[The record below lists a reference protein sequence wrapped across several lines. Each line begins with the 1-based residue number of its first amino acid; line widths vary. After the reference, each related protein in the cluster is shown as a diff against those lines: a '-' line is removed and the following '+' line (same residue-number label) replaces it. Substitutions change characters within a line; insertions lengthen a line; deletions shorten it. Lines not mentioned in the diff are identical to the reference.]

1 MTGTTLQNYYIESVL
16 GEGGMGRVYKAT
28 DTVLGRVVAVKS
40 LNASLTNQPS
50 FLERF
55 KNEAKI
61 LARLSHPNIAVL
73 YNYLQNGS
81 DYYMIMEYVEGE
93 NLDQLTKANR
103 IIPYHAVVPMIVQAL
118 EGLAHAHSK
127 GVLHR
132 DIKPA
137 NLMLTPYN
145 TIKLMDFGIA
155 KMSDQVKLTQV
166 SRVIGTLEFL
176 APELIEGQDPSTASD
191 IYAMGVTMYEML
203 TGKLPFTGKSDY
215 MLMQEIVKEKPA
227 LPDNWNNSIPHQL
240 SEIVLK
246 ALEKKPADR
255 YRTVEEFSMSLQ
267 EAFPG
272 LKQISPELIKP
283 VAAATTG
290 QKLAEVPEGTLL
302 KAVAPATVLHKEVPA
317 TTLLGVKGTT
327 ETGGPVKGK
336 SSAILKNKLFY
347 LGAAVLAILVFTLS
361 QLFSSGDRQPDN
373 DGSTSFDNTQAGEE
387 QVNLADDAA
396 STNKNNDSIHFL
408 LNKKKAEEQQ
418 LVLVQQ
424 ENNSGGGGGS
434 ASTKK
439 PEEKPT
445 SQNAGSGTS
454 VKPGQSDVKPKPKPK
469 PQVTPRPDVVEAEE
483 NDPDDVASN
492 GPLKLRMPVVI
503 ALRENLSKET
513 ASEGQQVTFKLL
525 EPGMLRGE
533 VILPKGTVLY
543 GKIKGLGS
551 RRMSIIFLSLN
562 ARGRTARLD
571 RSEIG
576 ASMETVFSGKSFKT
590 SLRGTLIP

>member
-1 MTGTTLQNYYIESVL
+1 MIGTTLQNYYIESVL
-16 GEGGMGRVYKAT
+16 GEGGMGKVYKAT
-28 DTVLGRVVAVKS
+28 DTVLGRAVAVKS

-93 NLDQLTKANR
+93 NLDQLTKKNKT
-103 IIPYHAVVPMIVQAL
+103 IPSHAVVPMMVQAL

-176 APELIEGQDPSTASD
+176 APELIEGQEPSAASD

-227 LPDNWNNSIPHQL
+227 LPDNWNDSIPHQL

-255 YRTVEEFSMSLQ
+255 YKTAEEFSKSLQ

-272 LKQISPELIKP
+272 LKHIPRGLIQP
-283 VAAATTG
+283 VAAATTSKI
-290 QKLAEVPEGTLL
+290 QEIPEAALL
-302 KAVAPATVLHKEVPA
+302 KEAAPATVLYKEAPA
-317 TTLLGVKGTT
+317 TTLAGVKGATAT
-327 ETGGPVKGK
+327 ARSSKGV
-336 SSAILKNKLFY
+336 STALLTNKFLY
-347 LGAAVLAILVFTLS
+347 LGAAVLAVLVFTLS
-361 QLFSSGDRQPDN
+361 QLFSSGNKKPDD
-373 DGSTSFDNTQAGEE
+373 DGSTPLISDHTPPGEE
-387 QVNLADDAA
+387 QGPLADDA
-396 STNKNNDSIHFL
+396 SLSNKNNDSIYFL
-408 LNKKKAEEQQ
+408 LNKKKEEEQQ

-424 ENNSGGGGGS
+424 GNNAGGGS
-434 ASTKK
+434 AATKK
-439 PEEKPT
+439 PGEKP
-445 SQNAGSGTS
+445 SQQNTGSSAS
-454 VKPGQSDVKPKPKPK
+454 VKPGASDTKPKPK
-469 PQVTPRPDVVEAEE
+469 PQVTPRPDEAEE
-483 NDPDDVASN
+483 NDPDDVASK
-492 GPLKLRMPVVI
+492 GPIALRGRGIPVVI

-513 ASEGQQVTFKLL
+513 ASEGQQITFKLL

-551 RRMSIIFLSLN
+551 RRMSIIFVSLN

-590 SLRGTLIP
+590 SLRGILVP

>member
-16 GEGGMGRVYKAT
+16 GEGGMGKVYKAT

-93 NLDQLTKANR
+93 NLDQLTKKNR
-103 IIPYHAVVPMIVQAL
+103 TIPCHAVVPMMVQAL

-176 APELIEGQDPSTASD
+176 APELIEGQEPSAASD

-227 LPDNWNNSIPHQL
+227 LPDNWNDNIPHQL

-255 YRTVEEFSMSLQ
+255 YKTVEEFSRSLQ
-267 EAFPG
+267 EAFPD
-272 LKQISPELIKP
+272 LKQTPPGSIQP
-283 VAAATTG
+283 VSVATTQ
-290 QKLAEVPEGTLL
+290 QKIQELPEAALL
-302 KAVAPATVLHKEVPA
+302 KDAAPATVLYKEIPA
-317 TTLLGVKGTT
+317 TTLVGVKGTT
-327 ETGGPVKGK
+327 ETERTVKRK
-336 SSAILKNKLFY
+336 STAVLTNKFLY
-347 LGAAVLAILVFTLS
+347 LGAAVLAVVIFTLS
-361 QLFSSGDRQPDN
+361 QLFSSGNRQSDD
-373 DGSTSFDNTQAGEE
+373 DGSTRLISDNRPPGEE
-387 QVNLADDAA
+387 QVPLAEDA
-396 STNKNNDSIHFL
+396 SVSNKNNDSIHFL
-408 LNKKKAEEQQ
+408 LNKKKEEEQQ

-424 ENNSGGGGGS
+424 GNNAGAGS

-439 PEEKPT
+439 PGEKPS
-445 SQNAGSGTS
+445 SQNTGSDAS
-454 VKPGQSDVKPKPKPK
+454 VKPVPSDTKPKPK
-469 PQVTPRPDVVEAEE
+469 PQVTPGPDEAEE
-483 NDPDDVASN
+483 NDPDDVASK
-492 GPLKLRMPVVI
+492 GPIALRGRGMPVVI

-513 ASEGQQVTFKLL
+513 ASEGQAITFKLL

-551 RRMSIIFLSLN
+551 RRMSIVFNSLN

>member
-1 MTGTTLQNYYIESVL
+1 MIGTTLQNYYIEALL

-40 LNASLTNQPS
+40 LNTSLTNQPS

-55 KNEAKI
+55 RNEAKT
-61 LARLSHPNIAVL
+61 LARLTHPNIAVL
-73 YNYLQNGS
+73 YNYLQNNG

-93 NLDQLTKANR
+93 NLDQLIKRNHT
-103 IIPYHAVVPMIVQAL
+103 IPCHAVVPMIAQAL

-176 APELIEGQDPSTASD
+176 APELIEGQEPSPVSD

-203 TGKLPFTGKSDY
+203 TGRLPFTGKSDY

-227 LPDNWNNSIPHQL
+227 LPDNWNNNIPHQL

-255 YRTVEEFSMSLQ
+255 YRTVEAFSRSLQ

-272 LKQISPELIKP
+272 MKQIPPGLIEP
-283 VAAATTG
+283 AATAE
-290 QKLAEVPEGTLL
+290 QKLPDIQEATLL
-302 KAVAPATVLHKEVPA
+302 RAAAPATLLHKEHKEISA
-317 TTLLGVKGTT
+317 TTLLDMDQVRKKKLL
-327 ETGGPVKGK
+327 PVFK
-336 SSAILKNKLFY
+336 SKWWYAVAAALIILL
-347 LGAAVLAILVFTLS
+347 FTLIT
-361 QLFSSGDRQPDN
+361 FFPDTHEPESKLQN
-373 DGSTSFDNTQAGEE
+373 GIITDPEQIPAGNNMVEDITE
-387 QVNLADDAA
+387 
-396 STNKNNDSIHFL
+396 NKMNNDSINFI
-408 LNKKKAEEQQ
+408 LNKKKQNESQLALLQQ
-418 LVLVQQ
+418 KVI
-424 ENNSGGGGGS
+424 NPGA
-434 ASTKK
+434 ASTGSKK
-439 PEEKPT
+439 PEQRP
-445 SQNAGSGTS
+445 SAQNNGSSTS
-454 VKPGQSDVKPKPKPK
+454 VKPGQADTKPKPQ
-469 PQVTPRPDVVEAEE
+469 PQVTPRPDVAEAEE
-483 NDPDDVASN
+483 NDPDDVASG
-492 GPLKLRMPVVI
+492 GPITLRGRGMPVVI

-513 ASEGQQVTFKLL
+513 AIEGQQITFKLL

-533 VILPKGTVLY
+533 VILPKGTVLH

-551 RRMSIIFLSLN
+551 RRMSIVFNSLN

-576 ASMETVFSGKSFKT
+576 ASMETVFSGKGFKT
-590 SLRGTLIP
+590 SLRGTLVP

>member
-16 GEGGMGRVYKAT
+16 GEGGMGKVYKAT

-73 YNYLQNGS
+73 YNYLQSGS

-93 NLDQLTKANR
+93 NLDQLTKKNR
-103 IIPYHAVVPMIVQAL
+103 TIPYHAVVPMMVQAL
-118 EGLAHAHSK
+118 EGLAHAHGK

-176 APELIEGQDPSTASD
+176 APELIEGQEPSAASD

-227 LPDNWNNSIPHQL
+227 LPDNWNDSIPHQL

-246 ALEKKPADR
+246 ALEKKPAER
-255 YRTVEEFSMSLQ
+255 YKTAEEFSRSLQ
-267 EAFPG
+267 EAFPD
-272 LKQISPELIKP
+272 LKQIPPGSIQP
-283 VAAATTG
+283 VAIATTHPKI
-290 QKLAEVPEGTLL
+290 QEVLEAALL
-302 KAVAPATVLHKEVPA
+302 KDAAPATVLYKEVPV
-317 TTLLGVKGTT
+317 TTLLGVKDAT
-327 ETGGPVKGK
+327 ETESSAKGK
-336 SSAILKNKLFY
+336 STAVLTNKFFY
-347 LGAAVLAILVFTLS
+347 LGAAVLAVVVFTLS
-361 QLFSSGDRQPDN
+361 QLFSSGNRQPDD
-373 DGSTSFDNTQAGEE
+373 DGSTPLMSDNTPPGDE
-387 QVNLADDAA
+387 QVPLAEDV
-396 STNKNNDSIHFL
+396 SVSNKNNDSIHFL
-408 LNKKKAEEQQ
+408 LNKKKEEEQQ

-424 ENNSGGGGGS
+424 GNNAGAGGGS

-439 PEEKPT
+439 PGEKP
-445 SQNAGSGTS
+445 SPQNTGSSAS
-454 VKPGQSDVKPKPKPK
+454 VKPGPSDTKPK
-469 PQVTPRPDVVEAEE
+469 PQVTPRPDEAEE
-483 NDPDDVASN
+483 NDPDDVASK
-492 GPLKLRMPVVI
+492 GPIALRGRGMPVVI

-513 ASEGQQVTFKLL
+513 ASEGQQITFKLL

-533 VILPKGTVLY
+533 VILPKGTILY

-551 RRMSIIFLSLN
+551 RRMSIVFNSLN

-590 SLRGTLIP
+590 SLRGVLVP

>member
-1 MTGTTLQNYYIESVL
+1 MIGTTLQNYYIESVL
-16 GEGGMGRVYKAT
+16 GEGGMGKVYKAT
-28 DTVLGRVVAVKS
+28 DTMLGRMVAIKS

-93 NLDQLTKANR
+93 NLDQLTKTNR
-103 IIPYHAVVPMIVQAL
+103 TIPYHAVVPMIVQAL

-137 NLMLTPYN
+137 NLMLTPSD

-176 APELIEGQDPSTASD
+176 APELIEGQQPSPASD
-191 IYAMGVTMYEML
+191 MYATGVAMYEML
-203 TGKLPFTGKSDY
+203 TGRLPFTGKSDY

-227 LPDNWNNSIPHQL
+227 LPDSWDDNIPAKL

-246 ALEKKPADR
+246 ALEKKPENR
-255 YRTVEEFSMSLQ
+255 YKTAEEFSKSLQ
-267 EAFPG
+267 EAFPELKRIPSG
-272 LKQISPELIKP
+272 LIKHVATVTAEQKKQEHSPEAASLK
-283 VAAATTG
+283 VA
-290 QKLAEVPEGTLL
+290 
-302 KAVAPATVLHKEVPA
+302 APATVLHKEIPA
-317 TTLLGVKGTT
+317 TTLLSVDPVYKKELPAIFKNKWLYAGMAAFFILAFVLFITFSPGSNDAENDQDNNIVNNIEQT
-327 ETGGPVKGK
+327 ET
-336 SSAILKNKLFY
+336 
-347 LGAAVLAILVFTLS
+347 
-361 QLFSSGDRQPDN
+361 
-373 DGSTSFDNTQAGEE
+373 DNTMAEDITE
-387 QVNLADDAA
+387 
-396 STNKNNDSIHFL
+396 NKVNNDSISFI
-408 LNKKKAEEQQ
+408 LNKKKQDDNPLAVS
-418 LVLVQQ
+418 LQ
-424 ENNSGGGGGS
+424 ESGTPSVNS
-434 ASTKK
+434 KK
-439 PEEKPT
+439 PGQKP
-445 SQNAGSGTS
+445 QNTGNSTS
-454 VKPGQSDVKPKPKPK
+454 VKPGQAETKPK
-469 PQVTPRPDVVEAEE
+469 PQVTPGPAVEEAEE
-483 NDPDDVASN
+483 NDPDDVASK
-492 GPLKLRMPVVI
+492 GPIALRGRGMLVVI
-503 ALRENLSKET
+503 ALRENVSRQT
-513 ASEGQQVTFKLL
+513 ANEGQQVTFKLL

-533 VILPKGTVLY
+533 VILPKGTILY

-551 RRMSIIFLSLN
+551 RRMSIIFNSLN

-576 ASMETVFSGKSFKT
+576 ANIETVFSGKSFKT
-590 SLRGTLIP
+590 SLRGTLVP